1 MSGFTS
7 GRSKSKEVDKLAEA
21 IINITDSTFEQEV
34 MKSEVPVLVDF
45 WAVWCGPCH
54 VITPTMEYLAQA
66 YQGKLKIARFDVDG
80 NIRITSRYGIR
91 SIPTLLLFKGGEL
104 KETMVGA
111 LPQDKIVSIISK
123 HI

>member
-1 MSGFTS
+1 M
-7 GRSKSKEVDKLAEA
+7 AEA

-34 MKSEVPVLVDF
+34 MKSELPVLVDF
-45 WAVWCGPCH
+45 WAVWCGPCQM
-54 VITPTMEYLAQA
+54 ITPTMEYLAQA
-66 YQGKLKIARFDVDG
+66 YHGKLKVTKLDVDG
-80 NIRITSRYGIR
+80 NIRVTSRYGVR

>member
-1 MSGFTS
+1 M
-7 GRSKSKEVDKLAEA
+7 AEA
-21 IINITDSTFEQEV
+21 ITNVTDSTFEQEV
-34 MKSEVPVLVDF
+34 MKSELPVLVDF
-45 WAVWCGPCH
+45 WAVWCGPCQM
-54 VITPTMEYLAQA
+54 ITPTMEYLAQA
-66 YQGKLKIARFDVDG
+66 YQGKLKVTKLDVDG
-80 NIRITSRYGIR
+80 NIRVTSRYGVR

>member
-7 GRSKSKEVDKLAEA
+7 GRSKSKEEDRLAEA

-34 MKSEVPVLVDF
+34 MKSELPVLVDF
-45 WAVWCGPCH
+45 WAVWCGPCQM
-54 VITPTMEYLAQA
+54 ITPTMEYLAQA
-66 YQGKLKIARFDVDG
+66 YHGKLKVTKLDVDG
-80 NIRITSRYGIR
+80 NIRVTSRYGVR

>member
-1 MSGFTS
+1 M
-7 GRSKSKEVDKLAEA
+7 LAEA

-34 MKSEVPVLVDF
+34 MKSELPVLVDF
-45 WAVWCGPCH
+45 WAVWCGPCQM
-54 VITPTMEYLAQA
+54 ITPTMDYLAQT
-66 YQGKLKIARFDVDG
+66 YQGKLKVVKLDVDG
-80 NIRITSRYGIR
+80 NIKVTSRYGVR

-123 HI
+123 HL